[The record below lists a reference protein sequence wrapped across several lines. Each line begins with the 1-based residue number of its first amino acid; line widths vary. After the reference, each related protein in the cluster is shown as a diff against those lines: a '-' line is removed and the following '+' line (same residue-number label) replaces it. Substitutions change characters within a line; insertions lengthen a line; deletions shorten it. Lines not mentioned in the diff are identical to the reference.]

1 MKKAKKVLTV
11 FVSICLVF
19 LAFAGLQRLVQPK
32 YASDVLEGNFTAEY
46 YEETSDHDVILIGDC
61 EVYENIDPMYLWSKY
76 GITSYIRGNAQQLTW
91 QSYYMLED
99 TLRTETPKVVI
110 YNVQALTH
118 AEPQREEY
126 NRMTLDGMR
135 WSYSKWHA
143 IQVSM
148 CKGEQFLDYVFP
160 LLRYH
165 SRITELSGEDF
176 TYFTK
181 NRKISHNGYYMRIDV
196 LPASESDV
204 ADASW
209 LLGTEE
215 EDKNDIIDP
224 WADIEGA
231 EEDSTV
237 SASSETAGGET
248 FGSLPMM
255 YLDKMRS
262 LCEEK
267 GIQLILMK
275 APSLAPI
282 WYDLE
287 NQQVLDYAKKYDI
300 PYINFYELLEKTK
313 LDYETDTYDG
323 GLHMNL
329 SGADKLS
336 DYLGNVLAD
345 EYHVT
350 NHHGDSAYEE
360 IYKDKTEFYES
371 MIEEQQKELDQY
383 GEIRSY

>member
-1 MKKAKKVLTV
+1 
-11 FVSICLVF
+11 
-19 LAFAGLQRLVQPK
+19 
-32 YASDVLEGNFTAEY
+32 
-46 YEETSDHDVILIGDC
+46 
-61 EVYENIDPMYLWSKY
+61 
-76 GITSYIRGNAQQLTW
+76 
-91 QSYYMLED
+91 
-99 TLRTETPKVVI
+99 
-110 YNVQALTH
+110 
-118 AEPQREEY
+118 
-126 NRMTLDGMR
+126 
-135 WSYSKWHA
+135 
-143 IQVSM
+143 
-148 CKGEQFLDYVFP
+148 
-160 LLRYH
+160 
-165 SRITELSGEDF
+165 
-176 TYFTK
+176 
-181 NRKISHNGYYMRIDV
+181 
-196 LPASESDV
+196 V

-371 MIEEQQKELDQY
+371 MIEEQKKELKQY
-383 GEIRSY
+383 GEVRSY